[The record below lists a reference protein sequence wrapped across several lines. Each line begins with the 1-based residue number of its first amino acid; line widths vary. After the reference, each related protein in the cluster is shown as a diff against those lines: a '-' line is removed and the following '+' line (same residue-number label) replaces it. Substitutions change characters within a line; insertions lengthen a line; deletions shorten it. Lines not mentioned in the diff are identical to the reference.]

1 MKDKNR
7 RVQRMLLGLTLAFAL
22 CWLPIHILELL
33 YCSNLFPSSFSIN
46 YVNFLTITRVI
57 AHGLSYFNSSLN
69 PLLYAIL
76 NKNYFSD
83 SH

>member
-1 MKDKNR
+1 
-7 RVQRMLLGLTLAFAL
+7 MLLGLTLVFAL

-33 YCSNLFPSSFSIN
+33 YCSQLLSNSFYLN
-46 YVNFLTITRVI
+46 HVDLLTIARVI

-76 NKNYFSD
+76 NKGYFSD